1 MKILVLGGSYF
12 YGRVFVMQV
21 AKKHDITVVNR
32 GTFSMDAFNV
42 TQIKGNRKNISLWKN
57 CIYDYDVIVDFC
69 GYDKDDIKIVLDN
82 ISGKIKQYIFISTV
96 DVYERGNKLY
106 KCEETSYEKKHIQGE
121 YGQYIAGKIAL
132 EKELIFEC
140 QKRNIYYTILRP
152 AILYGPFNYAP
163 RESVYIQMLVQNHIL
178 PQIINTTGKFQF
190 VYIKDAAEAIIKC
203 LLNPNSFGKS
213 YNICNKALI
222 DYDIFYNELRKAADI
237 PFDTISMTAS
247 QALAQN
253 IPLPFPLTEDETEL
267 YTNRKSITE
276 LGLDYIEFSEGIAK
290 TYNAFKSVF
299 IK

>member
-12 YGRVFVMQV
+12 YGRVFVMQA
-21 AKKHDITVVNR
+21 AKEHDITVVNR

-42 TQIKGNRKNISLWKN
+42 TQIKGNRKNTFLWKN

-69 GYDKDDIKIVLDN
+69 GYDKDDIKTVLNN

-96 DVYERGNKLY
+96 DVYEHGNKLF
-106 KCEETSYEKKHIQGE
+106 KCEEAPYEEKNIEGE
-121 YGQYIAGKIAL
+121 SGQYIAGKISL

-163 RESVYIQMLVQNHIL
+163 RESIYIQMLIQNHIL
-178 PQIINTTGKFQF
+178 PQIVNTTGKFQF
-190 VYIKDAAEAIIKC
+190 AYIKDATEAIIKC
-203 LLNPNSFGKS
+203 LLNPCSFGQA
-213 YNICNKALI
+213 YNICNNVLI

-237 PFDTISMTAS
+237 PFDTIPMTAS
-247 QALAQN
+247 QALVQN

-267 YTNRKSITE
+267 YSNRKSIAE
-276 LGLDYIEFSEGIAK
+276 LDLKYTEFSEGIAK
-290 TYNAFKSVF
+290 TYRAFKSVF